1 MSLWSNTD
9 AANSKPKYLST
20 ADKAKAFFV
29 SVEESQTPAN
39 KAKGITHGGWWLY
52 STYTDAQS
60 ATRHKAECLVAM
72 GTANAVSGDAAD
84 DAVVVD
90 PAITIG
96 TQPSAASVTSPA
108 DVVFTVA
115 ATATNGGTL
124 AYAWEVSTDSGSTWA
139 AVVDATDGLATLT
152 VTSADAEY
160 VTGNQFR
167 VTVSTAGA
175 ANVTSDAV
183 AATIA

>member
-29 SVEESQTPAN
+29 SAEESQTPAN

-96 TQPSAASVTSPA
+96 TQPTAASVTSPA

-124 AYAWEVSTDSGSTWA
+124 AYAWEVSTDSGSTWSA
-139 AVVDATDGLATLT
+139 ITGATAATLT
-152 VTSADAEY
+152 VSDGDAEY